1 MNFGENHKMKIN
13 QTPTAQLL
21 ETKNRLLKSWP
32 TEYTIGE
39 DGKKAVKTPGKG
51 AEDASRH
58 FTHICEEIARRG
70 QL

>member
-1 MNFGENHKMKIN
+1 MKIN

-32 TEYTIGE
+32 TEYTIG
-39 DGKKAVKTPGKG
+39 DDQKKVVKTPGKG
-51 AEDASRH
+51 PEDASRYFRH
-58 FTHICEEIARRG
+58 VCEEIERRG